1 MRTILFAALM
11 LIATGLCA
19 QETRRMSYMT
29 SLGTGVD
36 MSRPSHTPFEWQMA
50 ACYNFNGRL
59 SAGVGTGITVYE
71 KALCPLF
78 ARVRYCFSDT
88 RRLSPFVEGQV
99 GYGIALA
106 SDANG
111 GFMVNPAAGVA
122 YNLLCGAKLFLAVGY
137 EGQRLERLRKFQ
149 NDIISAEFAE
159 ELNHS
164 VIAVRVGVE
173 FGGRR

>member
-1 MRTILFAALM
+1 M
-11 LIATGLCA
+11 
-19 QETRRMSYMT
+19 
-29 SLGTGVD
+29 
-36 MSRPSHTPFEWQMA
+36 
-50 ACYNFNGRL
+50 
-59 SAGVGTGITVYE
+59 
-71 KALCPLF
+71 
-78 ARVRYCFSDT
+78 
-88 RRLSPFVEGQV
+88 